1 MPKYEFK
8 KDKFNNNRSDYFL
21 DFSVRRK
28 GEANTIK
35 NRLKNTRIKYIKP
48 INKTLRLELDLDR
61 DFKGIQFKKKF

>member
-8 KDKFNNNRSDYFL
+8 KDRFSNNQSDYLL
-21 DFSVRRK
+21 DFSNRRE

-48 INKTLRLELDLDR
+48 INKTSRLEFDLDR